1 MQDEITSERLHR
13 GLKNRHIQLIAL
25 GGAIGTGLFLGIAQT
40 IQLAGPSILLGY
52 AIAGLIA
59 FFIMRQLG
67 EMVVE
72 EPVSGTFSHFAHRYW
87 SEFAGFMSGWNY
99 WVLYVLVGM
108 AELTAVGIYIQYW
121 WPGFPTWASA
131 AVFFVL
137 INLINLSQ
145 VKVYGEMEFWFA
157 LIKVVAIVSMIAFGG
172 WLLFSGNGGPDA
184 SVANLW
190 QYGGFFPN
198 GLTGLL
204 MAMAVIMF
212 SFGGLELVGITAAE
226 ADNPRYSIPRA
237 TNQVIYRILLFY
249 IGALAVLLSLYPWQ
263 KVVQGGSPFV
273 MIFHALDSNV
283 VATLLNLVVL
293 TAALSVYNSCV
304 YCNSRMLFGL
314 ATQGD
319 APRRLLKV
327 NARGVPLAAL
337 GVSAVA
343 TGLCVLINYVMPAK
357 AFELLMA
364 LVVSSLV
371 INWGIIS
378 ITHLKFRRAKQAAGE
393 TTFYKSWGYPLTN
406 YICLAFL
413 ALILVVMYLT
423 PGINISVML
432 IPVWL
437 VLLRLAFWLKKR
449 NQKAT
454 AVAN

>member
-1 MQDEITSERLHR
+1 MQDEITPERLHR

-40 IQLAGPSILLGY
+40 IQLAGPSVLLGY

-121 WPGFPTWASA
+121 WPDFPTWATA
-131 AVFFVL
+131 AIFFAV

-172 WLLFSGNGGPDA
+172 YLLISGNGGPDA

-190 QYGGFFPN
+190 QFGGFFPN
-198 GLTGLL
+198 GISGLM
-204 MAMAVIMF
+204 MALAVIMF

-226 ADNPRYSIPRA
+226 ADNPKYSIPRA
-237 TNQVIYRILLFY
+237 TNQVIYRILIFY

-273 MIFHALDSNV
+273 MIFHALDSNL
-283 VATLLNLVVL
+283 VATILNLVVL

-314 ATQGD
+314 AVQGD
-319 APRRLLKV
+319 APKRLLKV
-327 NARGVPLAAL
+327 NDRGVPLAAL
-337 GVSAVA
+337 GISALA
-343 TGLCVLINYVMPAK
+343 TGLCVVINYLMPAE
-357 AFELLMA
+357 AFGLLMA

-406 YICLAFL
+406 YVCLAFL
-413 ALILVVMYLT
+413 TLILVIMYLT
-423 PGINISVML
+423 PGIRISVLL

-437 VLLRLAFWLKKR
+437 AVLGVAFWLKKKGD
-449 NQKAT
+449 KAV
-454 AVAN
+454 VAAD